1 MSVMQEP
8 KNMCNVA
15 GISIMG
21 VGVFDRGSAVVQT
34 PMRVLLIISAEY
46 LVEFMTRLATI
57 TWAMLYS

>member
-1 MSVMQEP
+1 
-8 KNMCNVA
+8 MCNVA